1 MANSLHIIEKRK
13 KTKCNSYF
21 FHLNGSTYLNKT
33 RQNQGIRLRIKHE
46 FFDWFRYNLQSWL
59 LQEVGSDLSILV
71 IVFYKGGTIFAVCIE
86 KFPGLDAVE
95 KKCRYWPTVVIYKS
109 HEIPAAH
116 LFNFQGRTNNGDSL
130 SMKLRTKNGYFRK
143 HYGVTV

>member
-1 MANSLHIIEKRK
+1 MSFSTGFVIIFSHDYVKP
-13 KTKCNSYF
+13 
-21 FHLNGSTYLNKT
+21 
-33 RQNQGIRLRIKHE
+33 
-46 FFDWFRYNLQSWL
+46 
-59 LQEVGSDLSILV
+59 VGSDLSILV